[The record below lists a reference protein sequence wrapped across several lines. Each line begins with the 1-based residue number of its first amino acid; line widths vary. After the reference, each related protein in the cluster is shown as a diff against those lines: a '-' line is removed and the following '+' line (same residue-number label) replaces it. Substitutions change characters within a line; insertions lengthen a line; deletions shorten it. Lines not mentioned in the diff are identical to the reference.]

1 MANRI
6 ESNAMKIKDDSLLRR
21 SSLFQFLPEDHFEK
35 LLPLL
40 QEEQYEF
47 GDILVKQGD
56 PADAF
61 YVLISG
67 RARVVKADQNGNEI
81 VLAALKPG
89 DSFGEAALAEGGTRS
104 ATVRCSTAVE
114 VLRLDR
120 DDFLEL
126 AAKIPELKHYV
137 EMTARHRALH
147 GFLYE
152 FSNFG
157 RLPVPAMHS
166 VIEKLSPVE
175 FPKGSLIIK
184 QGDAP
189 GPMYIMEKGRARAFA
204 SNNGTERNLAFYRN
218 GDFFGELSILNGS
231 PRAASVEAFTDCRLL
246 ALEPAAVRDLKRRFP
261 EFGKLMEERLAQYQA
276 KTEARVPLD
285 FTTELLPAETA
296 THNKVALDGQQPA
309 AEQVEDAEAPFADEE
324 GLFRKK
330 KQRIR
335 RIEHIA
341 QIDEMD
347 CGAASLGMI
356 CRHFGRMVS
365 LARIRQLCHTATD
378 GTSLKALCRAAT
390 ELGLAARALKVSL
403 RNLPLM
409 PLPAIVHWE
418 GNHWMVLYDVDEAHV
433 KVADPALGHR
443 RIPRHEFEQKWS
455 GYAALFDYT
464 IAFEQAPESKATL
477 SWLLP
482 FFAKFRRT
490 LVQVVLLSVAVSIL
504 SLLFPVFTEMVV
516 DKVIVERDLGLLST
530 ILVGMGAALF
540 FVQASSLAQEYLL
553 SFAAVRLDT
562 AILDFLSRQLLALP
576 MTYFSSRRTGD
587 IQRRLDGARQVRQFA
602 VGSGIGALLA
612 LVQLTGALCLMLIYS
627 PSLTLAFL
635 ATTPLYG
642 GLMYFSRKVL
652 RPLFADV
659 EENQG
664 KYSSHQI
671 DAIKGIEA
679 VKAAAAESV
688 FRDTMLNEFL
698 SVSKKI
704 FRSSFIVMSYDSVLQ
719 TIGMLSTAI
728 FLWVGANQ
736 VMAGRLSIGGF
747 VAFSSLTAM
756 AYGGILRTLG
766 VWDNMQFAT
775 VLLNRLN
782 DIFEQEPEQGR
793 DRSHLTPVHSL
804 EGRIELRGVSFK
816 YGGPESPDIL
826 KDIKLDIAAGRMVA
840 FVGRSG
846 CGKTTLIKLIAG
858 LLEPTEGTILFDH
871 VDLKTL
877 NYRDVRRHIGMVL
890 QENHMFNETIARNIA
905 FGDAEPDLDRV
916 LAAAQTAAA
925 HDFIMR
931 LPLGYET
938 KIGESGLSLSGGQK
952 QRIAIARAIYNNPPV
967 LIFDEATSALD
978 TESERAIQD
987 NLGRLMTGR
996 TTIVIAHRLSTI
1008 READSIV
1015 VLEKG
1020 SVAEIG
1026 SHDELMAQRGLYYY
1040 LSSQQLGI

>member
-1 MANRI
+1 M
-6 ESNAMKIKDDSLLRR
+6 NAKDFDLLRR
-21 SSLFQFLPEDHFEK
+21 SDLFRFLPDEHFEK
-35 LLPLL
+35 IRTLL
-40 QEEQYEF
+40 QEERHDF
-47 GDILVKQGD
+47 GDLIVKQGE
-56 PADAF
+56 PASAF
-61 YVLISG
+61 YILISG
-67 RARVVKADQNGNEI
+67 RARVVKSGSSNGEEI
-81 VLAALKPG
+81 VLGTLRPG
-89 DSFGEAALAEGGTRS
+89 DSFGEAALTEGGTRS
-104 ATVRCSTAVE
+104 ATVRCSTSVE

-120 DDFLEL
+120 GEFLALTET
-126 AAKIPELKHYV
+126 APELKEHMQV
-137 EMTARHRALH
+137 TRRAHTLQS
-147 GFLYE
+147 FLYE

-157 RLPVPAMHS
+157 RLPTPALRGM
-166 VIEKLSPVE
+166 IEKLERVQ
-175 FPKGSLIIK
+175 FQKGKLIIK
-184 QGDAP
+184 EGDSA

-204 SNNGTERNLAFYRN
+204 QNNGASVNLAFYRD

-231 PRAASVEAFTDCRLL
+231 PRAASVEAYSDCELL
-246 ALEPAAVRDLKRRFP
+246 ALDPDAVRSLKQSYP
-261 EFGKLMEERLAQYQA
+261 QFGKLLEERLAQYKA
-276 KTEARVPLD
+276 KTEARIPLD
-285 FTTELLPAETA
+285 FTEELVPAETLA
-296 THNKVALDGQQPA
+296 HNKVALDGKFA
-309 AEQVEDAEAPFADEE
+309 VGEKEDAAAPFADEK
-324 GLFRKK
+324 GLFRKSK
-330 KQRIR
+330 KRIR
-335 RIEHIA
+335 RFEHIQ

-356 CRHFGRMVS
+356 CRHYGRKVS

-378 GTSLKALCRAAT
+378 GTSLKALCRAAI

-403 RNLPLM
+403 RNLPNL
-409 PLPAIVHWE
+409 PLPSIVHWE
-418 GNHWMVLYDVDEAHV
+418 GNHWMVLYDVDEKFV
-433 KVADPALGHR
+433 RVADPALGHR

-477 SWLLP
+477 SWLFP

-516 DKVIVERDLGLLST
+516 DKVIVERDLSLLST
-530 ILVGMGAALF
+530 ILAGMGAALF

-587 IQRRLDGARQVRQFA
+587 IQRRLEGARQVRQFA

-642 GLMYFSRKVL
+642 GLMYFSLKVL

-728 FLWVGANQ
+728 FLWVGAHQ
-736 VMAGRLSIGGF
+736 VINGSLSIGGF

-756 AYGGILRTLG
+756 AMSGIMRTLG
-766 VWDNMQFAT
+766 IWDNMQLAS

-793 DRSHLTPVHSL
+793 DRSRLSPVHSL
-804 EGRIELRGVSFK
+804 EGRIDLRNVSFK
-816 YGGPESPDIL
+816 YGGPESPNIL
-826 KDIKLDIAAGRMVA
+826 NGITMQMARGHMVA
-840 FVGRSG
+840 LVGPTG
-846 CGKTTLIKLIAG
+846 CVKTTLIKLIAG
-858 LLEPTEGTILFDH
+858 LLEPTEGTILFDN
-871 VDLKTL
+871 VDLKNL

-890 QENHMFNETIARNIA
+890 QENHIFNETIARNVS
-905 FGDAEPDLDRV
+905 FGDPEPDLDRV
-916 LAAAQTAAA
+916 LWAAQAAAA

-931 LPLGYET
+931 LPLG
-938 KIGESGLSLSGGQK
+938 
-952 QRIAIARAIYNNPPV
+952 
-967 LIFDEATSALD
+967 
-978 TESERAIQD
+978 
-987 NLGRLMTGR
+987 
-996 TTIVIAHRLSTI
+996 
-1008 READSIV
+1008 
-1015 VLEKG
+1015 
-1020 SVAEIG
+1020 
-1026 SHDELMAQRGLYYY
+1026 
-1040 LSSQQLGI
+1040 